1 MRGMSLTLSIGVAFP
16 LLIELA
22 PSGDAFADSS
32 ERWPGELVR
41 AGHRRVRHLPR
52 IRRRSYRSIIRVS
65 KSGSESMS
73 TPDDSRRGG
82 PAGTTTTS

>member
-1 MRGMSLTLSIGVAFP
+1 MARCRGLWPAATTREHGVEEGLSSL
-16 LLIELA
+16 
-22 PSGDAFADSS
+22 ADSS